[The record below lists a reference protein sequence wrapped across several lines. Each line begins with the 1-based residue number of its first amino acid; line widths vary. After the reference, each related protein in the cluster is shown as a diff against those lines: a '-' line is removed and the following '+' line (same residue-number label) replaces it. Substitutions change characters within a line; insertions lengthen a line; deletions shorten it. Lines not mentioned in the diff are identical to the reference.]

1 MVAAKGRPNEQE
13 SAYIPSIGSKHAA
26 LMAHASVRMGCVLL
40 RATVRAPATA
50 ESAES
55 LAVASGSG
63 LGLGASWP
71 AKAID
76 PLAPVSGIMASQA
89 VAFCSPAEPWAL
101 PFAAVLHMAGPPL
114 RKALAEPMSS
124 RR

>member
-1 MVAAKGRPNEQE
+1 
-13 SAYIPSIGSKHAA
+13 
-26 LMAHASVRMGCVLL
+26 MAQASVRMDYVLL
-40 RATVRAPATA
+40 RATVRAPAAA
-50 ESAES
+50 EPAES

-63 LGLGASWP
+63 LGLGASSP

-76 PLAPVSGIMASQA
+76 PLAPLPGIMAPQA
-89 VAFCSPAEPWAL
+89 VAFCSPAELWSL

-114 RKALAEPMSS
+114 RKALAKPMSP